1 MSDKKRKITPR
12 GEKIIRYGDE
22 TAGTTGINA
31 ADSCDMISSAND
43 YRELLCKLKEIALT
57 LGSPLYIVGGAVRD
71 FVFSKEYS
79 SDIDLA
85 SPADFELFNAALKKC
100 GIVSAALYRRTHTVQ
115 FEFDG
120 KKCEFT
126 SFRKE
131 RYADGGGHTPEFT
144 EPTDDIYED
153 ARRRDF
159 KCNAVYYDV
168 IEGEFVDPLGGIE
181 DIKNKILDTV
191 KTPDDVF
198 KSDGLR
204 LMRLARFTGELGFTP
219 TEEVI
224 ESAKKYS
231 GNLKDI
237 SAERIY
243 AELVSIINPD
253 KKHGFSP
260 TDGFYRAVEVLYKT
274 GVMKYVFPYFDD
286 ISLRTCFFAGK
297 SIRLYALPVGER
309 DGVKARF
316 LSLKSPVR
324 VAETAERVVETLPK
338 FMDGNNEKEAEELK
352 IFVLKN
358 SDIIDKIIALKS
370 AYAEATEDKR
380 YADSAER
387 IKKIY
392 KNAADKNLPKSL
404 KELKINGTDLKKS
417 GITGGDIGAAL
428 ETVFNLVATE
438 KLPNEKERL
447 LSYVCGEKSL

>member
-1 MSDKKRKITPR
+1 MSDKNGKITPR
-12 GEKIIRYGDE
+12 GGNIIMCGDE
-22 TAGTTGINA
+22 TAATAGINA
-31 ADSCDMISSAND
+31 ADSCDVVATAND
-43 YRELLCKLKEIALT
+43 YRTLLIKLKEIALT

-71 FVFSKEYS
+71 YCIAKEYS

-85 SPADFELFNAALKKC
+85 SPADFELFNAVLYKC

-153 ARRRDF
+153 AKRRDF

-168 IEGEFVDPLGGIE
+168 TEDKFVDPLGGIE

-191 KTPDDVF
+191 KKSEDVF

-204 LMRLARFTGELGFTP
+204 LMRLARFAGELGFTP
-219 TEEVI
+219 TEEVLA
-224 ESAKKYS
+224 SAKKYS

-237 SAERIY
+237 SVERIY
-243 AELVSIINPD
+243 AELVSIINSD
-253 KKHGFSP
+253 KKHDFSP

-274 GVMKYVFPYFDD
+274 DVMKYAFPYFDD
-286 ISLRTCFFAGK
+286 ISLKTCFFAEK
-297 SIRLYALPVGER
+297 SIRLYTLAVGER
-309 DGVKARF
+309 DGVKERF
-316 LSLKSPVR
+316 LSLKSPVK
-324 VAETAERVVETLPK
+324 VAETAERIVETLPK
-338 FMDGNNEKEAEELK
+338 FMDFDNEKETEELK

-358 SDIIDKIIALKS
+358 SDITGRIIALKF
-370 AYAEATEDKR
+370 AYAEATEDKK

-387 IKKIY
+387 IKKIC

-404 KELKINGTDLKKS
+404 KELKINGTDLKKA
-417 GITGGDIGAAL
+417 GITGSDIGAAL
-428 ETVFNLVATE
+428 GTVFNLVATE
-438 KLPNEKERL
+438 KLSNEKETL
-447 LSYVCGEKSL
+447 LSYVRGEKRL

>member
-1 MSDKKRKITPR
+1 MSDKNEKITPHS
-12 GEKIIRYGDE
+12 GNIIRYGDE
-22 TAGTTGINA
+22 ATGAVGINA
-31 ADSCDMISSAND
+31 AVGCDTVAPSNGS
-43 YRELLCKLKEIALT
+43 RKLLCKLKEIALT
-57 LGSPLYIVGGAVRD
+57 LGSPLYMVGGAVRD
-71 FVFSKEYS
+71 FCIAKEYS
-79 SDIDLA
+79 ADIDLA
-85 SPADFELFNAALKKC
+85 SPADFELFNAALLKC

-144 EPTDDIYED
+144 EPTGDIYED

-168 IEGEFVDPLGGIE
+168 IESKFVDPLGGIE

-191 KTPDDVF
+191 KNPDDVF

-204 LMRLARFTGELGFTP
+204 LMRLARFAGELGFTP
-219 TEEVI
+219 TEEVLG
-224 ESAKKYS
+224 SAKKYS

-237 SAERIY
+237 SVERIY
-243 AELVSIINPD
+243 AELVSIINSD

-260 TDGFYRAVEVLYKT
+260 TDGFYRAIEVLYKT
-274 GVMKYVFPYFDD
+274 DVMKYVFPYFDD
-286 ISLRTCFFAGK
+286 ISLRTCFFAEK
-297 SIRLYALPVGER
+297 SIRLYALVVEER

-316 LSLKSPVR
+316 LSLKSPVK
-324 VAETAERVVETLPK
+324 VAETAERIVETLPK
-338 FMDGNNEKEAEELK
+338 FMDSDNEKETEELK

-370 AYAEATEDKR
+370 AYAEATKDKK
-380 YADSAER
+380 YENSAES
-387 IKKIY
+387 IKKVC
-392 KNAADKNLPKSL
+392 KNAADKNLPRSL

-417 GITGGDIGAAL
+417 GITGSDIGVAL

-438 KLPNEKERL
+438 KLPNENKTL
-447 LSYVCGEKSL
+447 LSYIRKERGL